1 MATFRTYF
9 PLTPLSL
16 SSRSFFL
23 SWQRRGGAVNRRE
36 RRAGSDGSFTGATA
50 AAARSLSIPAQTL
63 RSLSQCKNARTAK
76 GAASDRPTPPAS
88 QRVSGRGDAI
98 QQMVRNRPQWV
109 ERIEGRQWRAFNP
122 NLSPAG
128 LQQCLA
134 KDWTDTVPLNDSVNV
149 HPEVP
154 LSSARKT

>member
-1 MATFRTYF
+1 MGASPV
-9 PLTPLSL
+9 PLPLPPRAPFYSRANSPLSL
-16 SSRSFFL
+16 
-23 SWQRRGGAVNRRE
+23 
-36 RRAGSDGSFTGATA
+36 
-50 AAARSLSIPAQTL
+50 
-63 RSLSQCKNARTAK
+63 SLSQCKNARTAK

-128 LQQCLA
+128 LHQCLA
-134 KDWTDTVPLNDSVNV
+134 KDWTDTVPRSDSVNV
-149 HPEVP
+149 QPQVP
-154 LSSARKT
+154 SSSARKCDSKALFA